1 VAAVPREAKHHQDQ
15 VTPALPIKIRLYESL
30 VLAIL
35 PYCAET
41 WPITEANRKRLEG
54 FHHKCLRRILN
65 ISWKDEVKNESVRK
79 KDRSVIARM
88 YTPKK
93 KA

>member
-1 VAAVPREAKHHQDQ
+1 VPEMPR
-15 VTPALPIKIRLYESL
+15 LPIKIRLYESL

-35 PYCAET
+35 LYCAET
-41 WPITEANRKRLEG
+41 WPVTEATRKRLEG
-54 FHHKCLRRILN
+54 FHHNCLRRIVN
-65 ISWKDEVKNESVRK
+65 ISWKDKVKNDCQE
-79 KDRSVIARM
+79 KDKPVIARM

>member
-1 VAAVPREAKHHQDQ
+1 MVPEMSR
-15 VTPALPIKIRLYESL
+15 LPIKIRLYESL

-35 PYCAET
+35 LYCAET
-41 WPITEANRKRLEG
+41 WPVTEANRKRLEG
-54 FHHKCLRRILN
+54 FHHNCLRRILN
-65 ISWKDEVKNESVRK
+65 IIGRQSKERVCQE